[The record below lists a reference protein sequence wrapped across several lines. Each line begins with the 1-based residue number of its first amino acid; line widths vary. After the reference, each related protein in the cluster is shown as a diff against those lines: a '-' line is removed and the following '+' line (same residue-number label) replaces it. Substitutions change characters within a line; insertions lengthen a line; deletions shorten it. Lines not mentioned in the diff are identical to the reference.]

1 MGKWPCHWTSTG
13 QESSIK
19 LEIEQISPAVVELMH
34 LQSPNGWMDRWT
46 GRDQF
51 IVPLTLLWKDGDNN
65 PIFFWGNVSESAL
78 RQNVG
83 HFIWAPM
90 WQVCQP
96 AELMANTRPFN
107 INLIFLMSSQITIT
121 TPWFLF
127 RKWGSPVLIDWA
139 LFRYWISAR
148 DSQVSLK
155 YDHYTHHLNG
165 RDWLDKL
172 WDVRINK
179 DMSG

>member
-1 MGKWPCHWTSTG
+1 MKSQSIQVDPTLWVPRLHLWWKPPEIYRPRWFHKTWDGSNCFSYCRFTVLGRIWVSLGNARMGSMGKWPCHWTSTG

-78 RQNVG
+78 GKMLAISSGPQCG
-83 HFIWAPM
+83 KS
-90 WQVCQP
+90 
-96 AELMANTRPFN
+96 AN
-107 INLIFLMSSQITIT
+107 Q
-121 TPWFLF
+121 
-127 RKWGSPVLIDWA
+127 
-139 LFRYWISAR
+139 
-148 DSQVSLK
+148 
-155 YDHYTHHLNG
+155 LN
-165 RDWLDKL
+165 
-172 WDVRINK
+172 
-179 DMSG
+179 